1 MAIQP
6 IFDFINQDPGRNW
19 PLVEREFDKYS
30 MYTFLKYYPH
40 SFGAASSEGA
50 IEMIGVLLGTE
61 GYMEQSFLDIMRFLM
76 PLRARRFYEIA
87 GVTTCCPEPFF
98 RNCRKT
104 FCSNKE

>member
-6 IFDFINQDPGRNW
+6 ILDFINQDPSRNW
-19 PLVEREFDKYS
+19 PLVEKEFDKYS

-40 SFGAASSEGA
+40 HFGTAFSEGA

-61 GYMEQSFLDIMRFLM
+61 GYMEESFLDILRFLM
-76 PLRARRFYEIA
+76 LCEPNASMRLLE
-87 GVTTCCPEPFF
+87 VTICYPEPFF
-98 RNCRKT
+98 RNCRMT